1 MTASARSARPSALPN
16 YFRQTDFEA
25 LFRKHPLP
33 DEFEQT
39 LYRWPA
45 ERIREHQ
52 ERLFQEVLAHGWNN
66 RFYSQRWRAAGIEPG
81 DIRSLDDLPKLPVVT
96 VYDFKEAIEAEPP
109 FGAHQGVTPAD
120 AAREPLKIQS
130 SGGTTGRPR
139 PTFFGPVEWEVQA
152 IQTARAL
159 YIQGAR
165 PGDVM
170 QIPFTL
176 TTANLGW
183 CYFQACFYYLGVVP
197 VTTGSGVVTPSS
209 RQIELMEAWG
219 ANILGSFP
227 EYLLHLARTAE
238 EMGRDPRKLG
248 LKLINTFL
256 GPDTENA
263 LRNELAEAWGCEVYD
278 NYGTHEI
285 GVASFECQARDGQHF
300 NEDTIFVEVADIDNG
315 QPLAHGEVGNL
326 VATALHRRYP
336 PLIRYN
342 LMDLIQLYPPGR
354 CACGSELR
362 RMGHFLGRSDD
373 MVKLRGV
380 NIYPM
385 ACLNAVQGDGRTTGQ
400 WLCVVDRVGEG
411 RDAREEM
418 TVRVEYADASVD
430 RAALQRDLEARLRVD
445 LAVRVAVEPVPP
457 GSLADL
463 TNFGREGKVR
473 RLLDRRPEY
482 ARKY

>member
-1 MTASARSARPSALPN
+1 MATDAGPVTLPN

-33 DEFEQT
+33 DEFERGM
-39 LYRWPA
+39 YRWPA

-52 ERLFQEVLAHGWNN
+52 EMLFREVVANAWKN
-66 RFYSQRWRAAGIEPG
+66 RFYRTKWGEAGIEAG
-81 DIRSLDDLPKLPVVT
+81 DIRGLDDLPKLPVIT

-139 PTFFGPVEWEVQA
+139 PTFFGPVEWEVQG

-170 QIPFTL
+170 HIPFTL

-183 CYFQACFYYLGVVP
+183 CYFQACFYYLGIVP
-197 VTTGSGVVTPSS
+197 VTTGSGVVTPSR
-209 RQIELMEAWG
+209 RQVELMQAWG
-219 ANILGSFP
+219 ANILGAFP
-227 EYLLHLARTAE
+227 EYLLHLANTAE
-238 EMGRDPRKLG
+238 EMGLDPRSFG

-256 GPDTENA
+256 GPDTEDA
-263 LRNELAEAWGCEVYD
+263 LRKELSDAWGCEVYD

-285 GVASFECQARDGQHF
+285 GVASFECQAKDGQHF
-300 NEDTIFVEVADIDNG
+300 NEDTIFVEVADIDTG
-315 QPLAHGEVGNL
+315 QPLQHGEMGNL

-342 LMDLIQLYPPGR
+342 LMDLIRLYPPGR

-380 NIYPM
+380 NLYPM
-385 ACLNAVQGDGRTTGQ
+385 ACLSAVQSDGRTTGQ
-400 WLCVVDRVGEG
+400 WLCVLEQAGEG

-418 TVRVEYADASVD
+418 TVRVEYADEQVD
-430 RAALQRDLEARLRVD
+430 KAAMQRDLEARLRVD
-445 LAVRVAVEPVPP
+445 LGVRVAVEPVPP

-473 RLLDRRPEY
+473 RLLDRRPGFERRY
-482 ARKY
+482 

>member
-1 MTASARSARPSALPN
+1 MAIGAGAVTLPN

-25 LFRKHPLP
+25 LFRRHPLP
-33 DEFEQT
+33 DDFERGM
-39 LYRWPA
+39 YRWPA
-45 ERIREHQ
+45 ERIRAHQ
-52 ERLFQEVLAHGWNN
+52 ELLFGEVVANAWEN
-66 RFYSQRWRAAGIEPG
+66 RFYREKWRAAGIEPG
-81 DIRSLDDLPKLPVVT
+81 DIRGLDDLPKLPVVT
-96 VYDFKEAIEAEPP
+96 VYDFKQAIEAEPP

-139 PTFFGPVEWEVQA
+139 PTFFGPVEWEVQG

-170 QIPFTL
+170 HIPFTL
-176 TTANLGW
+176 STANLGW

-197 VTTGSGVVTPSS
+197 VTAGSGVVTPSQ
-209 RQIELMEAWG
+209 RQIELMQAWG
-219 ANILGSFP
+219 ANILGAFP
-227 EYLLHLARTAE
+227 EYLLHLATTAE
-238 EMGRDPRKLG
+238 ELGLDPRGFG

-256 GPDTENA
+256 GPDTEDA
-263 LRNELAEAWGCEVYD
+263 LRNELSAAWGCEVYD

-285 GVASFECQARDGQHF
+285 GVASFECPARAGQHF
-300 NEDTIFVEVADIDNG
+300 NEDTIFVEVADLDTG
-315 QPLAHGEVGNL
+315 QPLPDGQMGNL
-326 VATALHRRYP
+326 VATALHRRHP

-342 LMDLIQLYPPGR
+342 LMDLIRLYPPGR

-385 ACLNAVQGDGRTTGQ
+385 ACLSAVQSDPRTTGQ
-400 WLCVVDRVGEG
+400 WLCVLDRVGEG
-411 RDAREEM
+411 RDAREEL
-418 TVRVEYADASVD
+418 TVRVEYADEQVD
-430 RAALQRDLEARLRVD
+430 KAALRQALEARLRVD
-445 LAVRVAVEPVPP
+445 LGVRVAVEPVPP
-457 GSLADL
+457 ASLAEL

-473 RLLDRRPEY
+473 RLLDRRPGFERRY
-482 ARKY
+482 